1 MNDEPK
7 TPQEPEAAGSAC
19 SAGLGK
25 LSDAQFA
32 ILQARE
38 TMEALIGYEKQYTSG
53 ANVKAI
59 HERIIGF
66 SDFIKARLSEMKEA

>member
-1 MNDEPK
+1 MSETTK
-7 TPQEPEAAGSAC
+7 PQEPSAVGSNL

-38 TMEALIGYEKQYTSG
+38 TMEALIGYEKQYASG
-53 ANVKAI
+53 AHVKAI

-66 SDFIKARLSEMKEA
+66 ADFIKARLSEMKTA

>member
-1 MNDEPK
+1 MSETK
-7 TPQEPEAAGSAC
+7 KPQEPGAVGSNL

-32 ILQARE
+32 ILQAKE
-38 TMEALIGYEKQYTSG
+38 TMEALIGYEKQYASG

-66 SDFIKARLSEMKEA
+66 ADFIKARLSEMSAA